1 MEDLPEWKTRLE
13 KMIQEKKMMQEKS
26 IWDEF
31 TNMYSISKTLRFE
44 LKPVGKTYENIKK
57 KEIIEKDKK
66 REKDFNNIKKIMDDY
81 YRDFIEKCL
90 YEIELKKED
99 LEAYQEVY
107 ENLKKDNKNQE
118 LKNKYAK
125 NQTIL
130 RKEIYKH
137 IKNQKEFSHLF
148 KKELI
153 TLILPEWLETNK
165 RLEDKDLVN
174 QFNNWSTYFT
184 GFFKNRNNVFSEK
197 EISTSIIYRIVHDN
211 LPKYLDNVS
220 KFEKIKEFKLDLKIL
235 KNDFKDELENMDLNE
250 FFSVENFNNFLN
262 QSGIDKF
269 NLVIGGKSLEGNKK
283 IKGLNEYINEFSQ
296 KETDKGKRKN
306 IRKLKF
312 AVLFKQIL
320 SDRESSSFVIEKF
333 KDKKEIFERIDMFY
347 EEFNEYSSQIKETIK
362 NLNNCDSK
370 NVYIKND
377 TNLTQVSK
385 GLFNDWEAIN
395 IGLRRHFEKELKDKK
410 LTDKQREK
418 ELDKC
423 MKSKYFSIYEIEEGI
438 DSLELKDTS
447 IIDYF
452 LNFSKSKN
460 DTKVD
465 LFENIK
471 SKYSEF
477 NKIDRN
483 KTTKL
488 TEKSSENDVE
498 LIKTVL
504 DSIMELYHFIK
515 PLHLNFKKSE
525 DEKGSDAL
533 ETDSDFYNDFN
544 EIFDKLSEIIPL
556 YNKVRNYVTQ
566 KPFSTK
572 KFKLNFENSTLAS
585 GWDINK
591 ETANTAII
599 LKKGTDFY
607 LGIMDKNNTKIFLN
621 QQNSDFDVGY
631 EKLCYKLVSGANKML
646 PKVFLSKKG
655 VETFKP
661 SEEIIYLYKNEEH
674 KKGNTFNI
682 ESCHKLIDY
691 FKECIS
697 KYKQNP
703 NDKYGW
709 DVFKFKF
716 SDTKNY
722 KDISDFYHEVENQGY
737 KIWFENIDESY
748 LNELVDEGKL
758 YLFQIWNKDFSK
770 HSKGKPNLHT
780 LYWKEL
786 FSEENLKDVI
796 YKLNGE
802 AELFYREASIKK
814 QITHP
819 KNISIDN
826 KNPIKNKEKS
836 IFNYDLIKN
845 KRYTEDKLLF
855 HCPITLNFK
864 AKDQSK
870 SIHKLIN
877 KFIHNTDKKINVLG
891 IDRGERNLAYY
902 TLVNSDG
909 SIIEQKSFNIISD
922 DLQRKFD
929 YQEKLDEIEGDRD
942 KARKNWK
949 KIANIKEMKTGYL
962 SQVIHK
968 IAKLVIEHNAIIV
981 LEDLNFGF
989 KRGRFKIEKQIYQK
1003 FEKMLI
1009 DKLNYLVFKDIN
1021 KTLPGGNLNA
1031 YQLTNKFE
1039 SFQKLG
1045 KQSGIIYY
1053 VDAYKTSKICPK
1065 TGFVNLLYPKFE
1077 NIIKSQEFIKRFKNI
1092 KYHKDEDLFEF
1103 NFNYSNFKKDQ
1114 KEKLEQDN
1122 WSIWS
1127 NGTKLIN
1134 FRDKDKNN
1142 QWTTNEFKVTEKLK
1156 ELFDNHNINYNSGD
1170 CLVKEI
1176 VKINDKSFY
1185 KSFIFI
1191 LKAIL
1196 QLRNSYSDFEIKQFN
1211 KELRNE
1217 FKERDYDYI
1226 LSCVKDEEGN
1236 FFDSRHSKTD
1246 EVKDADANGAFHI
1259 ALKGLMVIDK
1269 IKKLDD
1275 VDEKTKID
1283 LRIPRNDF
1291 LNYVV
1296 GRSN

>member
-1 MEDLPEWKTRLE
+1 
-13 KMIQEKKMMQEKS
+13 MIKMMKEKS
-26 IWDEF
+26 IWNEF
-31 TNMYSISKTLRFE
+31 TNMYSISKTLRFK
-44 LKPVGKTYENIKK
+44 LKPIGKTFDNIKK
-57 KEIIEKDKK
+57 KGLIEEDKD
-66 REKDFNNIKKIMDDY
+66 REKGFNNIKKIMDDY
-81 YRDFIEKCL
+81 YRYFIEKCL
-90 YEIELKKED
+90 NGIKLEKKD
-99 LEAYQEVY
+99 LEAYQKVY
-107 ENLKKDNKNQE
+107 EDLKKDNKNQK

-130 RKEIYKH
+130 RKEIYNH
-137 IKNQKEFSHLF
+137 IKSQKEFSQLF

-153 TLILPEWLETNK
+153 THILPEWLEKNK
-165 RLEDKDLVN
+165 RLKDKNLVN

-184 GFFKNRNNVFSEK
+184 GFFNNRKNVFSEK
-197 EISTSIIYRIVHDN
+197 EIPTSIIYRIVHVN

-220 KFEKIKEFKLDLKIL
+220 RFEKIKEFNLDLKTL
-235 KNDFKDELENMDLNE
+235 ENDFKDVLDNMDLNE
-250 FFSVENFNNFLN
+250 FFSVNNFNNFLN

-269 NLVIGGKSLEGNKK
+269 NLVIGGKSLEDNKK

-296 KETDKGKRKN
+296 KESDKAKRKN

-320 SDRESSSFVIEKF
+320 SDSESSSFVIEKF
-333 KDKKEIFERIDMFY
+333 KDKKEIFETIDVFY
-347 EEFNEYSSQIKETIK
+347 KEFNKYSSKIKESITK
-362 NLNNCDSK
+362 LNNCDSK

-377 TNLTQVSK
+377 TNLTQISK
-385 GLFNDWEAIN
+385 GLFNDWNKIDG
-395 IGLRRHFEKELKDKK
+395 GLRRHFENELKIKK

-423 MKSKYFSIYEIEEGI
+423 MKSKYFSLYEIEKGI
-438 DSLELKDTS
+438 NSLELKDKKS

-460 DTKVD
+460 DSKVD

-498 LIKTVL
+498 LIKTFL
-504 DSIMELYHFIK
+504 DAIMELYHFIK
-515 PLHLNFKKSE
+515 PLHLNFKKNE
-525 DEKGSDAL
+525 DEKGSNAL
-533 ETDSDFYNDFN
+533 ETDSDFYNYFN
-544 EIFDKLSEIIPL
+544 EIFDKLGEIIPL

-572 KFKLNFENSTLAS
+572 KFKLNFENSTLAA

-607 LGIMDKNNTKIFLN
+607 LGIIDKNNTKIFLN
-621 QQNSDFDVGY
+621 QQNSNSSVVY

-646 PKVFLSKKG
+646 PKVFLSEKG
-655 VETFKP
+655 VKTFKP
-661 SEEIIYLYKNEEH
+661 SKEILKLYKNEEH
-674 KKGNTFNI
+674 KKGNTFSI

-691 FKECIS
+691 FKECMPN
-697 KYKQNP
+697 YKPNP

-716 SDTKNY
+716 SDTKTY
-722 KDISDFYHEVENQGY
+722 KDISDFYREVENQGY

-748 LNELVDEGKL
+748 LNKLVDEGKL

-770 HSKGKPNLHT
+770 YSKGKPNLHT
-780 LYWKEL
+780 MYWKEL

-802 AELFYREASIKK
+802 AELFYREASIKR

-836 IFNYDLIKN
+836 TFNYDLIKN
-845 KRYTEDKLLF
+845 KRYSEDSFMF

-870 SIHKLIN
+870 SIHKLVN
-877 KFIHNTDKKINVLG
+877 KFIHDTDKKINIVG

-909 SIIEQKSFNIISD
+909 NIIEQESFNIISD

-929 YQEKLDEIEGDRD
+929 YQEKLDQIEGDRD

-968 IAKLVIEHNAIIV
+968 ISKLVIEHDAIIV
-981 LEDLNFGF
+981 LEDLNYGF

-1003 FEKMLI
+1003 FEKMLV
-1009 DKLNYLVFKDIN
+1009 DKLNYLVFKGID
-1021 KTLPGGNLNA
+1021 KTLSGGNLNA

-1077 NIIKSQEFIKRFKNI
+1077 NILKSQEFIKKFKSI

-1103 NFNYSNFKKDQ
+1103 NFNYSDFKKDQ

-1134 FRDKDKNN
+1134 FRDKENNN
-1142 QWTTNEFKVTEKLK
+1142 QWTTKEFKVTEKLK
-1156 ELFDNHNINYNSGD
+1156 ELFENHNIDYNSGND
-1170 CLVKEI
+1170 LIEQI
-1176 VKINDKSFY
+1176 VTIENKSFY
-1185 KSFIFI
+1185 ESLIYI
-1191 LKAIL
+1191 LKIIL
-1196 QLRNSYSDFEIKQFN
+1196 KLRNSYSDFEVKQFKKKLGN
-1211 KELRNE
+1211 K
-1217 FKERDYDYI
+1217 FKECDYDYI
-1226 LSCVKDEEGN
+1226 LSCVKDKEGN
-1236 FFDSRHSKTD
+1236 FFDSRHAKTN

-1269 IKKLDD
+1269 IKKFDD

-1283 LRIPRNDF
+1283 LKIPRTDF

-1296 GRSN
+1296 KRINR